1 MLLRVVGGFLVVL
14 GAAGAGFIKTRQY
27 HIRLSVLKELE
38 RGMELI
44 RCQMNYTLY
53 PIPKLLQIAG
63 AQLKGQAGIYFCRL
77 AKAIEDGVPRNRAYK
92 VALSQMEGE
101 LSIPNDGLL
110 ALIEWSETLGSFD
123 PEGENSLMSLSI
135 DRLRKART
143 NFEEDKNAMVKSY
156 TLLGASAG
164 IALLILML

>member
-1 MLLRVVGGFLVVL
+1 MLLRIVGGLFVVL

-27 HIRLSVLKELE
+27 HTRLSTLKELE

-53 PIPKLLQIAG
+53 PIPKLLHMTG
-63 AQLKGQAGIYFCRL
+63 AQLKGQAGTYFCQL
-77 AKAIEDGVPRNRAYK
+77 AKAIQDGVPRNRAYK
-92 VALSQMEGE
+92 VALSQMGE

-110 ALIEWSETLGSFD
+110 ALIEWSETLGGFD
-123 PEGENSLMSLSI
+123 PEGENSLMKLSI
-135 DRLRKART
+135 DRIRKART

-164 IALLILML
+164 LALLILML